1 MKESYSLVLEYADG
15 GTLGE
20 YLRDTTITLKW
31 KNQLKFAKE
40 IASAILW
47 LHDDKGII
55 HGTLSVYS
63 FYTIKLADFGR
74 SCLKGSKSYNTEVW
88 GVISYIDPKML
99 DREIPYKL
107 NEKSGIYNLGVI
119 FWELT
124 SRSSPFNYEMRDN
137 YVVMLEILSGKREKP
152 ISTSGF

>member
-1 MKESYSLVLEYADG
+1 MGPCQYIHFVYN
-15 GTLGE
+15 
-20 YLRDTTITLKW
+20 LK
-31 KNQLKFAKE
+31 
-40 IASAILW
+40 S
-47 LHDDKGII
+47 D
-55 HGTLSVYS
+55 
-63 FYTIKLADFGR
+63 TIKLADFGR